1 MDTNLLR
8 SWLSLPPGP
17 WPPGDFTLLGL
28 PRGPVDPADAE
39 RRALERMG
47 RLRPHQLVH
56 PDLVTEGM
64 NRLAQAMLAVTSAA
78 PAAPLPITPPA
89 APLAA
94 PRATTAIPSP
104 TVLPPADDEP
114 GSSFGGANEAPFD
127 PDKPTDLDLRP
138 LAPAESP
145 PPPRRVAPVAPP
157 PVAPETVPEELAP
170 TEVVPEQVALKAG
183 RRAAYRELAGLRA
196 LLRAWDA
203 LRTTTAV
210 PSASLATPADVCDFL
225 EAVAQFR
232 DAARHPGL
240 DPGYVR
246 DTAPV
251 LGAVLFQPLPL
262 ATLRSLTLTQ
272 RRALAK
278 DWATGKVRL
287 LARTAG
293 VREAVGRAGRPAGLG
308 RDGGWHVLA
317 RYPEWALVAATGG
330 VMLAVLVA
338 GRLAA
343 R

>member
-28 PRGPVDPADAE
+28 PHGPVDPVEAE

-64 NRLAQAMLAVTSAA
+64 NRLAQAMLVVTSAA
-78 PAAPLPITPPA
+78 PTTFTSPSPAVAPT
-89 APLAA
+89 AP
-94 PRATTAIPSP
+94 TVIPSP
-104 TVLPPADDEP
+104 TVLPPADNEP
-114 GSSFGGANEAPFD
+114 GSSFEGADDAPFD

-138 LAPAESP
+138 LAPVESP
-145 PPPRRVAPVAPP
+145 RPPRRLPPVAPP
-157 PVAPETVPEELAP
+157 PTAPEPVPEEPAP
-170 TEVVPEQVALKAG
+170 AEVVPEQVALRAG

-210 PSASLATPADVCDFL
+210 PSASLATPADVCDYL

-232 DAARHPGL
+232 DAVRHPGL
-240 DPGYVR
+240 DPDYVR
-246 DTAPV
+246 DVAPV
-251 LGAVLFQPLPL
+251 LGSVLFQPLPL

-278 DWATGKVRL
+278 DWATGRVRL
-287 LARTAG
+287 LARAAG

-317 RYPEWALVAATGG
+317 RHPEWALVVVTGG